1 MTRTSHILSVMLLLL
16 VSSAVNMHFSTR
28 ISAEKEQVL
37 YFPAQE
43 GFRMFTAGYDR
54 AIADMLWMRLLAFFG
69 GHYADPASLENL
81 GNMLAAITD
90 LNPRHESAYYMS
102 AVILPW
108 MADDLAMSRYMLARA
123 MAWRPREGR
132 WDYFMGFNQY
142 LFAGDKRSAAHYLER
157 AIRKGYVNRMTAALA
172 TRLKAE
178 TAGLSEARAYLR
190 RALAGKQDE
199 KVRKFLQRQLLTVE
213 TEMVLRKLDQ
223 FVARLSSQGI
233 HIHSVQA
240 LKEAG
245 LVWPDVLPDGGQLAI
260 GENGMLFSTANPRR
274 LKLFRSRTAARLQ
287 QRESRYE

>member
-1 MTRTSHILSVMLLLL
+1 MTRTSHMLSVALLLL
-16 VSSAVNMHFSTR
+16 LSGAVNMHFGTR

-43 GFRMFTAGYDR
+43 GFRLFTAGYDR
-54 AIADMLWMRLLAFFG
+54 VIADMLWMRLLAFFG
-69 GHYADPASLENL
+69 GHYTDPTSLGNL

-108 MADDLAMSRYMLARA
+108 MAGDLSASRRMVARA

-142 LFAGDKRSAAHYLER
+142 LFAGDKKTAAHYLER
-157 AIRKGYVNRMTAALA
+157 AIRKGYVNQLTASLA

-178 TAGLSEARAYLR
+178 AAGLQEARAYLLR
-190 RALAGKQDE
+190 TLAGKQDE
-199 KVRKFLQRQLLTVE
+199 KVRKFLQRQLLAVE
-213 TEMVLRKLDQ
+213 TEILLRQLDQ
-223 FVARLSSQGI
+223 FVARLLSQGVPI
-233 HIHSVQA
+233 RSLQA

-245 LVWPDVLPDGGQLAI
+245 ASWPDTLPDGGRLTI
-260 GENGMLFSTANPRR
+260 DKDGSLFSSANPGR

-287 QRESRYE
+287 QRESRHE

>member
-1 MTRTSHILSVMLLLL
+1 M
-16 VSSAVNMHFSTR
+16 
-28 ISAEKEQVL
+28 SAEREQVL

-69 GHYADPASLENL
+69 GHYTDPASLANL

-108 MADDLAMSRYMLARA
+108 MANDLSASRRMVARA
-123 MAWRPREGR
+123 MAWRSGEGR

-142 LFAGDKRSAAHYLER
+142 LFAGNKRIAAHYLER
-157 AIRKGYVNRMTAALA
+157 AIRKGYVNQLTASLA

-178 TAGLSEARAYLR
+178 AAGLSEARAYLL
-190 RALAGKQDE
+190 RALAGRQDE
-199 KVRKFLQRQLLTVE
+199 KVRKFLRRQLLAVE
-213 TEMVLRKLDQ
+213 TEMLLRQLDQ
-223 FVARLSSQGI
+223 FMARLSSQGVP
-233 HIHSVQA
+233 IHSLQA
-240 LKEAG
+240 LREAG
-245 LVWPDVLPDGGQLAI
+245 ASWPAVLPDGGRLAI
-260 GENGMLFSTANPRR
+260 GKDGTLFSSANPGR

-287 QRESRYE
+287 QRKNRHE